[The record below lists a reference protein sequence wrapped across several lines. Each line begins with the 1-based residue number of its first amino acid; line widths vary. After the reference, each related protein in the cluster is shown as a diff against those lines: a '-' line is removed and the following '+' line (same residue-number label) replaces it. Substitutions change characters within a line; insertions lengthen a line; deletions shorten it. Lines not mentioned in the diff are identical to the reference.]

1 MLISLQYFLYSKR
14 DAIFASVVGLSIAP
28 SIFLMSYIIF
38 EYALYQDKWIRAAV
52 TINGVI
58 GMVMLPVTIACIVD
72 VVVQVVERRISDY
85 LWKNSDEYV
94 NGGEE

>member
-1 MLISLQYFLYSKR
+1 MLVHLQYFLYSKR

-28 SIFLMSYIIF
+28 SVFLMCYIIF
-38 EYALYQDKWIRAAV
+38 EYALYQDVWLRAAV

-58 GMVMLPVTIACIVD
+58 GMVMLPVTIAFIVD
-72 VVVQVVERRISDY
+72 TVVQAIERRISDH

-94 NGGEE
+94 NGDVE